1 MAQNLSFN
9 EEPLDEQ
16 KLVNIVDSIETDS
29 IKEDS
34 ELVFE
39 NNEPSAKNILP
50 VINIPEAKDD
60 DKPSDDGII
69 ENNNQQLQ
77 EIKIN
82 TETLQNELNKEEETS
97 DMQKNEEEKK
107 K

>member
-16 KLVNIVDSIETDS
+16 KLVNIIDNIETDS

-39 NNEPSAKNILP
+39 NNNPSAKNILP
-50 VINIPEAKDD
+50 VINIPEATSD
-60 DKPSDDGII
+60 DKPSNNII
-69 ENNNQQLQ
+69 ENNNCS
-77 EIKIN
+77 KIP
-82 TETLQNELNKEEETS
+82 
-97 DMQKNEEEKK
+97 
-107 K
+107 